1 MTTATAAPKS
11 KVAPRFE
18 VVIEDDGVFRIHSTI
33 RSILDENY
41 DRLDDREGI
50 YEAVFASIPVEQY
63 QVLIRNSLVPQLVES
78 HIRRRNSRA
87 TSASECG
94 TEFSEQYTNER
105 QGGIGA
111 TPRTCADGNGNGHK
125 TGTGPRGAM
134 ASILD
139 PDGRVRWWLS
149 IDGQRKEVRDCT
161 VDDLRKVESEYEAIE
176 SQNRAKRLRLQ
187 RLRERLQELG
197 YDTVSQLPEDEIL
210 AAITSE
216 DF

>member
-18 VVIEDDGVFRIHSTI
+18 VVLEDDGEFRIHSTI

-87 TSASECG
+87 TSGGECG
-94 TEFSEQYTNER
+94 TEFSEQYTDER
-105 QGGIGA
+105 PGGVGA
-111 TPRTCADGNGNGHK
+111 APRNCTDGNGNGHK
-125 TGTGPRGAM
+125 TNTGPRGAM
-134 ASILD
+134 ASLLD
-139 PDGRVRWWLS
+139 PDGKVRWWLM
-149 IDGQRKEVRDCT
+149 IDGQRKEIRDCT
-161 VDDLRKVESEYEAIE
+161 VDDLLLKEREYEAGIN
-176 SQNRAKRLRLQ
+176 QLDAKLVRLR
-187 RLRERLQELG
+187 RVRERLQKLG
-197 YDTVSQLPEDEIL
+197 YDAVSQLPEDEIL
-210 AAITSE
+210 AAITNE
-216 DF
+216 D